1 MNYPTMA
8 QAEKILRA
16 YAAATK
22 PICRELGLPQTAF
35 DILLFLANN
44 PDYHTARDIVNVRRI
59 KANLVS
65 VNVERLVQEG
75 YLSRKPVEGDRR
87 KIGLYL
93 TEKSHPVVKRGQ
105 AAQRAFFDG
114 MMEGLDEAER
124 ASFYQTLSVIER
136 NLDKMIQTEDENR

>member
-75 YLSRKPVEGDRR
+75 YLIRKPVEGDRR

>member
-75 YLSRKPVEGDRR
+75 YLIRKPVEGDRR
-87 KIGLYL
+87 KIDLYL
-93 TEKSHPVVKRGQ
+93 TEKSHPVVMRGQ

-114 MMEGLDEAER
+114 MMEGLDDAER
-124 ASFYQTLSVIER
+124 ASFFQTLNVIER
-136 NLDKMIQTEDENR
+136 NLDKMIQTEGENR